1 MSVLENKFMQVIALV
16 VGVFMVSV
24 VPLAAFSPT
33 FIVGTSAEYSDYS
46 EYNSTIWYDLYGIGS
61 WRTAFDGGGYAALN
75 GNATLEYNPQSGVTQ
90 DEENL
95 DVAVGLP
102 FTGGTMLFE
111 TGFNS
116 TLDNS
121 SYGTTFRPKW
131 SGKYTY
137 SPGSSSRKVVEPYIE
152 YSGYYVYQELG
163 VEDRSSHSASLGLS
177 YDPSIKIGYRLEASG
192 TAEFYGEDY
201 TQNLSDTYV
210 LQGEANRQ
218 DIIAAGE
225 AEITGLAGYFADWSL
240 RLNGG
245 KRISN
250 DEEYL
255 SEANL
260 KKDGTDAVFGE
271 VEGSFSWSPTREL
284 QLSSLLY
291 TQGRRYTDRKA
302 LDENEFPTTEE
313 LTQLDVGG
321 GLEADWTPN
330 DQIFFVLR
338 GSAGKTFSNDPNY
351 DTWNFSI
358 SGGIEYGF

>member
-1 MSVLENKFMQVIALV
+1 MQHISVLEKRFIQIIALV
-16 VGVFMVSV
+16 AGVFMGSAM
-24 VPLAAFSPT
+24 PLAAFSPT

-46 EYNSTIWYDLYGIGS
+46 EYDSTMWYDVYGIGS
-61 WRTAFDGGGYAALN
+61 WRTAFDGGGYASLN
-75 GNATLEYNPQSGVTQ
+75 GNATLEYNPQSEVTQ
-90 DEENL
+90 DEENI
-95 DVAVGLP
+95 DAAVGLP
-102 FTGGTMLFE
+102 FLGGSMLIE

-121 SYGTTFRPKW
+121 SYGSTFRPEW

-137 SPGSSSRKVVEPYIE
+137 SPGTGNRNVVEPYIE
-152 YSGYYVYQELG
+152 YAGYYLYQELG
-163 VEDRSSHSASLGLS
+163 TEDRSSHSASLGVS

-192 TAEFYGEDY
+192 TAELYGE
-201 TQNLSDTYV
+201 SD
-210 LQGEANRQ
+210 RR

-250 DEEYL
+250 DEAYL
-255 SEANL
+255 ADSI
-260 KKDGTDAVFGE
+260 FGE
-271 VEGSFSWSPTREL
+271 VEGGFSWSPTREL
-284 QLSSLLY
+284 QLSSRLNA
-291 TQGRRYTDRKA
+291 QGRSYTDQ
-302 LDENEFPTTEE
+302 E

-321 GLEADWTPN
+321 SLEADWTPN

-338 GSAGKTFSNDPNY
+338 GSAGKSFSNDPIY

-358 SGGIEYGF
+358 GGGIEYGF